1 MLRPVAR
8 DSTTLT
14 VSRLRPRTATAP
26 RVVPALVLAWS
37 AAEPWRVGEVALLDP
52 KRGPHLFGRG
62 GAVSADETPVTFV
75 RQRPT
80 GLDPQ
85 PALQGPGVSRRQLL
99 VSQGK
104 DGSVHV
110 RRVGRCPMSVSGNL
124 VEEAELSPGEV
135 LELDQQLTFL
145 CTARPLELA
154 PLDACP
160 DHAVPPF
167 GEPDPHGIVGES
179 PAVWLLREQLAFAA
193 VANQHVLLLG
203 DSGSGKE
210 LAAHAIHALSPRA
223 SKTLVTRNAATLP
236 PGIIDAELFGNVR
249 DYPNPGM
256 RERPGI
262 IGEADGSTLFLDEIG
277 ELPQDMQAH
286 LLRVLDHNGEY
297 QRLGD
302 ARTRRAQLRLVAATN
317 RDPDELKHDLLARL
331 TLRVSVPGLDERVED
346 VPLLVRR
353 LVLRAAQASP
363 LLGQRFLEG
372 WDGSKGEPR
381 IAQKLMGRM
390 LRMRCDHH
398 VRDLDQVLWRAMSTS
413 RGSVIED
420 TREVQEAFPVQAS
433 PVDTVRV
440 EPSADEIREALRSQD
455 GNVTQ
460 AARVL
465 GLPSRFVLYRLMR
478 KLGVS

>member
-14 VSRLRPRTATAP
+14 VSRLRPRSAAGP

-52 KRGPHLFGRG
+52 KLGPYVFGRG
-62 GAVSADETPVTFV
+62 DAPSAGEASVAFV
-75 RQRPT
+75 RQRPS
-80 GLDPQ
+80 GLEPQ
-85 PALQGPGVSRRQLL
+85 PSLQGPGVSRRQLL
-99 VSQGK
+99 FSQGK
-104 DGSVHV
+104 EGTLHV
-110 RRVGRCPMSVSGNL
+110 RRVGRCPVSVSGNL
-124 VEEAELSPGEV
+124 VEEAEIAPGDV

-145 CTARPLELA
+145 CTTRPLRL
-154 PLDACP
+154 PSLDAYP

-179 PAVWLLREQLAFAA
+179 PAVWLLREQLGFAA

-203 DSGSGKE
+203 ESGSGKE

-223 SKTLVTRNAATLP
+223 SKALVARNAATLP

-286 LLRVLDHNGEY
+286 LLRVLDANGEY

-331 TLRVSVPGLDERVED
+331 TLRVSVPGLDQRAED
-346 VPLLVRR
+346 IPLLVRR

-363 LLGQRFLEG
+363 PLGQRFLEG

-381 IAQKLMGRM
+381 VAQKLVGRM
-390 LRMRCDHH
+390 LRMRCEHH
-398 VRDLDQVLWRAMSTS
+398 VRDLDQMLWRAMSTS
-413 RGSVIED
+413 RGGVIED
-420 TREVQEAFPVQAS
+420 TQEVQEAFPVPTGSAAG
-433 PVDTVRV
+433 VRV

-478 KLGVS
+478 KLGVE

>member
-14 VSRLRPRTATAP
+14 VSRLRPRSAAGP

-37 AAEPWRVGEVALLDP
+37 ATEPWRVGEVALLDP
-52 KRGPHLFGRG
+52 KLGPFVFGRG
-62 GAVSADETPVTFV
+62 DAPFAGESSVAFV
-75 RQRPT
+75 RQRPS
-80 GLDPQ
+80 GLEPQ
-85 PALQGPGVSRRQLL
+85 PSLQGPGVSRRQLL
-99 VSQGK
+99 LTPGNERSL
-104 DGSVHV
+104 HV

-124 VEEAELSPGEV
+124 VEEAEVAPGDV

-145 CTARPLELA
+145 CTTRPLRLP
-154 PLDACP
+154 PLDAYP

-179 PAVWLLREQLAFAA
+179 PAVWLLREQLGFAA

-203 DSGSGKE
+203 DSGVGKE

-223 SKTLVTRNAATLP
+223 SKTLVARNAATLP

-286 LLRVLDHNGEY
+286 LLRVLDANGEY

-317 RDPDELKHDLLARL
+317 RDPDDLKHDLLARL
-331 TLRVSVPGLDERVED
+331 TLRVTVPGLDQRGED
-346 VPLLVRR
+346 IPLLVRR

-363 LLGQRFLEG
+363 PLGQRFLEG
-372 WDGSKGEPR
+372 WDGKHGEPR
-381 IAQKLMGRM
+381 IAQRLIGRM
-390 LRMRCDHH
+390 LRVRCDHH
-398 VRDLDQVLWRAMSTS
+398 VRDLDQMLWRAMSTG
-413 RGSVIED
+413 RGSVIDD
-420 TREVQEAFPVQAS
+420 THEVQEGFPVQAGAMGAA
-433 PVDTVRV
+433 RV
-440 EPSADEIREALRSQD
+440 EPSADEVREALRLQD

-460 AARVL
+460 AARLL